1 MNVLLKC
8 KTFCKKMNKTF
19 YISPMKRLILV
30 IIIVFSSI
38 LVSFA
43 QPKALGIRG
52 GYDIQLS
59 YQHNVGA
66 KSDVIEGDAGMQLLG
81 KGLNAAAAYNFMY
94 AQPKWTEKGKWGFY
108 AGPAVKLGYVWIGGY
123 LAIGAQLGMEYT
135 FDFPLQIS
143 LDIRPAVGA
152 AMEGRS
158 VFIYGG
164 EALFGAIPCLSLRYS
179 F

>member
-19 YISPMKRLILV
+19 YISPMKRSILV

-66 KSDVIEGDAGMQLLG
+66 KSDFIEVDAGMQLLG

-108 AGPAVKLGYVWIGGY
+108 AGPAVKLGYMWIGGY
-123 LAIGAQLGMEYT
+123 LAVGAQLGMEYT

-152 AMEGRS
+152 AMEGKS
-158 VFIYGG
+158 VFIYGA
-164 EALFGAIPCLSLRYS
+164 EAVFGSIPCLSLRYS

>member
-1 MNVLLKC
+1 
-8 KTFCKKMNKTF
+8 
-19 YISPMKRLILV
+19 MKRSILV

-66 KSDVIEGDAGMQLLG
+66 KSDFIEVDAGMQLLG

-108 AGPAVKLGYVWIGGY
+108 AGPAVKLGYMWIGGY
-123 LAIGAQLGMEYT
+123 LAVGAQLGMEYT

-143 LDIRPAVGA
+143 LDIRPAEDPMPDMSFSVSSEIKKA
-152 AMEGRS
+152 LTNFVSARFLVAGRR
-158 VFIYGG
+158 I
-164 EALFGAIPCLSLRYS
+164 ELRTS
-179 F
+179 